1 MQEDFG
7 TKKLHNKNLKNH
19 KKMRLSNDLHF
30 SCLNFLAY
38 LIPKGNILYEKNLL
52 TSMCALFALTLSGA
66 PKQSD
71 PGVLAVKG
79 KGIDYTGVYPAHIKT
94 IAVITPASDVF
105 LHGELFVSSGQLI
118 IFPFSLM

>member
-1 MQEDFG
+1 M
-7 TKKLHNKNLKNH
+7 KKIL
-19 KKMRLSNDLHF
+19 
-30 SCLNFLAY
+30 LA
-38 LIPKGNILYEKNLL
+38 
-52 TSMCALFALTLSGA
+52 SMCALFALALSGA
-66 PKQSD
+66 PKQAD
-71 PGVLAVKG
+71 PEAFAVKG